1 MSETH
6 GAILAAGHGT
16 RLQPLTHVLPK
27 PLLPICGRPMLSYS
41 IDLLSEAGIEDVSVN
56 THHLASAYDNF
67 VIPDSLNLSYAH
79 EPELLG
85 TGGGLRRIWSQ
96 RPECRIV
103 AVNGDALMRC
113 SVEDVLQA
121 HKNSNASATMVLRRV
136 PANSN
141 FARVGFDQSGQIRII
156 SEVEQAGV
164 DRSSLTFAAYTGL
177 QVIEPEV
184 LELVDAGFCD
194 VIRTGYRRAL
204 ALGMRIQAYL
214 IDGLW
219 LDVGTP
225 HRYWSANMALAS
237 LSESDQRRWRIDARG
252 RRYGDGCWIHPESK
266 IHSEANL
273 SKVVVND
280 PVNRLYPNVAS
291 ELVTMGRVTLP
302 SKTVSPSILYAQRG
316 ITHHIEPK

>member
-1 MSETH
+1 MSNTH

-41 IDLLSEAGIEDVSVN
+41 IDLLSQAGIKDVSVN
-56 THHLASAYDNF
+56 THHLASAYDDF
-67 VIPDSLNLSYAH
+67 VRPDAVNLSYAH

-113 SVEDVLQA
+113 SVADVLQA
-121 HKNSNASATMVLRRV
+121 HEKSRASATMVLRRV

-141 FARVGFDQSGQIRII
+141 FARVGFDESGQIRVI

-164 DRSSLTFAAYTGL
+164 DRTSLTFAAYTGL
-177 QVIEPEV
+177 QVVEPEV
-184 LELVDAGFCD
+184 LALVDAGFCD

-204 ALGMRIQAYL
+204 ARGMRIQAYL

-225 HRYWSANMALAS
+225 QRYWSANMALAS
-237 LSESDQRRWRIDARG
+237 LSLESQRQWGIDARG
-252 RRYGDGCWIHPESK
+252 RWADGSWIHPESK
-266 IHSEANL
+266 IHGASNL
-273 SKVVVND
+273 SRVVVND
-280 PVNRLYPNVAS
+280 PVESLDPRVAS
-291 ELVTMGRVTLP
+291 ELVTMGRVSLP
-302 SKTVSPSILYAQRG
+302 RKVVSPSILYAQRG
-316 ITHHIEPK
+316 VTHHIEPK